1 MLGRLKK
8 HSLVF
13 LMAALSFAGACSH
26 MVIDKSPDAFASG
39 DFTLISACSAVPSGG
54 LDACY
59 GTEGTKI
66 SSAWNM
72 ILPKRKGTVL
82 GTDVDVYY
90 RDIHKAYSSTG
101 MVLTIPWADFFGTDT
116 WSSKAH
122 DGVAMALAKVRWKD
136 ENGLERVLLFRGY
149 AKLIITR
156 PGYARM
162 PIDSGFHAFG
172 ATCKI
177 QYSTAGRSA
186 VSCK

>member
-1 MLGRLKK
+1 MTGRWTNHFTMLFLAA
-8 HSLVF
+8 LVF
-13 LMAALSFAGACSH
+13 AAACAH
-26 MVIDKSPDAFASG
+26 LVIDKSPDAFASG
-39 DFTLISACSAVPSGG
+39 DYTLVSACSAVPSGG

-72 ILPKRKGTVL
+72 VLPKKSGTVL
-82 GTDVDVYY
+82 GTDIDVYY
-90 RDIHKAYSSTG
+90 RDIHKAYSASG

-116 WSSKAH
+116 WGPQH
-122 DGVAMALAKVRWKD
+122 DGVAMALAKVRWQD
-136 ENGLERVLLFRGY
+136 ENGLEKVLLFRGY
-149 AKLIITR
+149 AKLIITK

-162 PIDSGFHAFG
+162 PIDSGFAAFG